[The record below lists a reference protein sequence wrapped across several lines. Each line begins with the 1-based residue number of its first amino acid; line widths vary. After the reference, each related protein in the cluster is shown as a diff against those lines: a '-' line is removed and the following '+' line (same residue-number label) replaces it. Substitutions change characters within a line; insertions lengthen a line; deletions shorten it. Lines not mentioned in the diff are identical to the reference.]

1 MSAPADVKANGI
13 HYTPP
18 ELATFLARQAL
29 DALEGDGP
37 FRVLDPACGDGAL
50 LEAIARES
58 DNPERLTLMGMDTD
72 SRAIAAASTRL
83 RYLKNHVHDVELRK
97 YDFLEAVADQLE
109 PSLLN
114 AEAVLELGEMDV
126 VITNPPYV
134 RTQVLGASRAQALA
148 VTYGLRGRV
157 DLYHAFVIASSATL
171 RDRGILAL
179 LSSNR
184 YLSTKGGESVRRFI
198 AGNYSLVNL
207 VDLGDTKLFA
217 AAVLPAILIAR
228 RDPATSAESI
238 DPCPY
243 TRIYERRGSVE
254 STPTDSGT
262 HVLSAVASDHVGLL
276 SVDNVTYE
284 IERGQLDPSRPSQ
297 PWNLSNHKTVDF
309 LSAIETHACAKFGDR
324 LKIRVGIKT
333 TADAVFIRNDWGSL
347 PDELQ
352 PEPDILLP
360 LIQREGT
367 SRWRTSSASSAW
379 RVLYPY
385 DLRRSRRHPVDLD
398 DYPRARDYLL
408 QHRERLEGRRYV
420 IDAGRKWYE
429 IWVPQRPADWARRKL
444 VFPDISETA
453 AFSTD
458 ESGAVV
464 NGTCYWALAPEDD
477 ELLRVML
484 GVANSA
490 TGQQYY
496 DAVCG
501 NRLYAGRRRYM
512 TQYVKE
518 FPIPA
523 ETEASRQLSK
533 CVGELMQAD
542 ITPSDASRLEAEVDT
557 WVARSFGLP
566 E

>member
-1 MSAPADVKANGI
+1 MPAAAHVKAHGI

-18 ELATFLARQAL
+18 ELAAFLARNAL
-29 DALEGDGP
+29 SALEGDGP
-37 FRVLDPACGDGAL
+37 LRVLDPACGDGAL
-50 LEAIARES
+50 LEAVAKAS
-58 DNPERLTLMGMDTD
+58 DNPERLTLIGMDTD
-72 SRAIAAASTRL
+72 SRAVAAASTRL
-83 RYLKNHVHDVELRK
+83 RHLRNHVHAIELREA
-97 YDFLEAVADQLE
+97 DFLEAVADQLE
-109 PSLLN
+109 PRLLDPEP
-114 AEAVLELGEMDV
+114 ALGLGEMDV

-148 VTYGLRGRV
+148 ATYGLRGRV
-157 DLYHAFVIASSATL
+157 DLYHAFVVASSVTL
-171 RDRGILAL
+171 RDRGVLAL

-198 AGNYSLVNL
+198 AANYSLVNL

-217 AAVLPAILIAR
+217 AAVLPAILIAK
-228 RDPATSAESI
+228 RDTATSSEYVES
-238 DPCPY
+238 CPY
-243 TRIYERRGSVE
+243 TRIYEVRGSVAAR
-254 STPTDSGT
+254 PTDTRS
-262 HVLSAVASDHVGLL
+262 HVLSAISSDHVGLL

-284 IERGQLDPSRPSQ
+284 IERGELDASQ
-297 PWNLSNHKTVDF
+297 PTEPWKLSNHTTDAF
-309 LSAIETHACAKFGDR
+309 LSAIESHSCAKFGDR

-333 TADAVFIRNDWGSL
+333 TADAVFIRSDWGSL
-347 PDELQ
+347 PDDQQ
-352 PEPDILLP
+352 PEPDLLLP
-360 LIQREGT
+360 IIQREST
-367 SRWRTSSASSAW
+367 SRWKTSSENSEW
-379 RVLYPY
+379 QVLYPY
-385 DLRRSRRHPVDLD
+385 DLNQSRRHPVDLE
-398 DYPRARDYLL
+398 DYPRAENYLT
-408 QHRERLEGRRYV
+408 QHRERLQGRQYV

-484 GVANSA
+484 GVANS
-490 TGQQYY
+490 TLGQQYY
-496 DAVCG
+496 DTVCG

-518 FPIPA
+518 FPIPF
-523 ETEASRQLSK
+523 ESEATRRLSK
-533 CVGELMQAD
+533 CVGELMQTD
-542 ITPSDASRLEAEVDT
+542 ITSSDAARLEAEVDT
-557 WVARSFGLP
+557 LAARSFGLP